1 MKKIVVSSLAA
12 LAFSAGTALAADP
25 PKFDYGAGAGIVS
38 DYLFRG
44 VTQSN
49 HKPSFNAYF
58 EPRWNINANL
68 QAYAGIG
75 YETIRF
81 ANDATAEID
90 FYGGLRPTFGKW
102 AFDIGIWYYYYPG
115 GTCFAGTPACPA
127 TLPNGNVIKK
137 DVSFYEFYIKPTY
150 NFSDSFALGMTFF
163 YSPNFLNTG
172 ADGEYLSG
180 TFKYSFPAF
189 SNGVQVYTSGELGYQ
204 WLGTSDAFYGTT
216 IASPLGGGPFPNGI
230 NYKDYLTWNFGLGW
244 TWKVLTVDLRY
255 TDTNLSKADCNAFT
269 SDHTGVND
277 GSFSAINPTGVGSN
291 WCGARFTAKLSI
303 DITSTSFK

>member
-68 QAYAGIG
+68 QAYVGIG

-81 ANDATAEID
+81 ANDANSEID
-90 FYGGLRPTFGKW
+90 FYGGIRPTFGKW
-102 AFDIGIWYYYYPG
+102 AFDLGAWYYYYPDG
-115 GTCFAGTPACPA
+115 HCYNTAAFGCAGT
-127 TLPNGNVIKK
+127 LLNGNTIKAN
-137 DVSFYEFYIKPTY
+137 VSFWEIYFKPTY
-150 NFSDSFALGMTFF
+150 NFSDSFALGMTLF
-163 YSPNFLNTG
+163 YSPSFLNSG
-172 ADGEYLSG
+172 APGTYLSG
-180 TFKYSFPAF
+180 TYKYSFPAF
-189 SNGVQVYTSGELGYQ
+189 SNGVQAYTSGELGYQ
-204 WLGTSDAFYGTT
+204 WLGTTDAFYGIPGT
-216 IASPLGGGPFPNGI
+216 AFANGI
-230 NYKDYLTWNFGLGW
+230 DYKDYLTWNIGLGW

-255 TDTNLSKADCNAFT
+255 TDTNLSKGDCNAFT
-269 SDHTGVND
+269 GDHTAVPAG
-277 GSFSAINPTGVGSN
+277 AITPINPAPGNSSN